1 MSSNHRSK
9 VRARLRACGTVH
21 SPAGFAVTPPT
32 GLRRVPC
39 SVNTRTDSRLSSTVP
54 AGKKP
59 AARIPAAGAGGN
71 GRQVGPGRRG
81 DGSIPAACGICPM
94 VDGATVTPSFA
105 SSPWIRRCPHRGFS
119 FARRRPRRAVPGTV
133 GGRAGLRRPLVS
145 CLLAASLPCQA
156 SRAAGVTGKIS
167 VQRLR
172 GSSGAR
178 AADRIRPA
186 GPYRIRPASRR
197 RTAFSCRGTSSSA
210 SCATSVPNTKTPRP
224 GSWPTSR

>member
-21 SPAGFAVTPPT
+21 SPAGFAVTPPA

-94 VDGATVTPSFA
+94 VDGATVTPGVA
-105 SSPWIRRCPHRGFS
+105 RSPWIRRCPHRGFS
-119 FARRRPRRAVPGTV
+119 FARRRPRRAVARDRRREAGPAPPARVVLSRCQLAVPGQQRR
-133 GGRAGLRRPLVS
+133 GRHGEDFGPAP
-145 CLLAASLPCQA
+145 
-156 SRAAGVTGKIS
+156 TG
-167 VQRLR
+167 R
-172 GSSGAR
+172 SGAS
-178 AADRIRPA
+178 AANHIRPA
-186 GPYRIRPASRR
+186 GPYRIRPAWRR
-197 RTAFSCRGTSSSA
+197 STAFSCRSTSSSA
-210 SCATSVPNTKTPRP
+210 SVAPCPRNISTARPSIRRTSK
-224 GSWPTSR
+224 